1 MDDLLLVKPNLSYA
15 NQIAAYRQEFLDRTG
30 SLDGTG
36 NLRNYPD
43 PVDWLYHVENM
54 TRLETCPP
62 GLVPATNLLCIR
74 RSDNKLVGMVD
85 IRHELNDHL
94 FNFGGNIGYSV
105 RPDERRKGYAKA
117 MLGMA
122 LKESAALGLD
132 KVLVTCNRSNEASR
146 RVILARGGVLE
157 NELWDEDDGEFTQRY
172 WIDLT

>member
-1 MDDLLLVKPNLSYA
+1 MDDLFLIKPSTEYA
-15 NQIAAYRQEFLDRTG
+15 DQIAAYRQEFLDRTN

-36 NLRNYPD
+36 SLRNFSD
-43 PVDWLYHVENM
+43 PLDWLRHVESM
-54 TRLETCPP
+54 TRRETCPP
-62 GLVPATNLLCIR
+62 GLVPATNLLCVR
-74 RSDNKLVGMVD
+74 RSDDKLVGMVD

-117 MLGMA
+117 MLGMV
-122 LKESAALGLD
+122 LPEAAHLGLTR
-132 KVLVTCNRSNEASR
+132 VLVTCNRSNEVSR
-146 RVILARGGVLE
+146 RVILAHGGVLE